1 VATVNQSDKPGIWDK
16 RRNVWR
22 LLAVFFVC
30 CAALLLADLVVH
42 RHLEHAMESLFGF
55 YAVYGFVACV
65 ILVLAAKQLRKMVMR
80 DEDHYD

>member
-1 VATVNQSDKPGIWDK
+1 MNESDKPGIWDK
-16 RRNVWR
+16 PANVWR

-30 CAALLLADLVVH
+30 CAALLVAELFVH
-42 RHLEHAMESLFGF
+42 RHLEHEIEGLFGF
-55 YAVYGFVACV
+55 YAIYGFVACV